1 MNTLRVD
8 LRAAAA
14 RQYAALFRFD
24 RSIDLDPRLRD
35 LVRLRASQ
43 INGCAFCVDLHWKA
57 ARGGGESEER
67 LYMLD
72 AWRGSPDYD
81 ERERAALELC
91 EAMARIVEVGV
102 SARVWASAARQFRPE
117 GLGQLMFAITAIDAW
132 NRLAIATPKRPD
144 LDPPTPLSEST
155 PPRIRGD

>member
-1 MNTLRVD
+1 MNTVRVD

-43 INGCAFCVDLHWKA
+43 INGCAFCIDLHWKA

-72 AWRGSPDYD
+72 AWRGSPHYD

-91 EAMARIVEVGV
+91 EAITRIGADGVLDDVWRRAEARFGFGEL
-102 SARVWASAARQFRPE
+102 A
-117 GLGQLMFAITAIDAW
+117 QLVFAIAAINAW
-132 NRLAIATPKRPD
+132 NRIAFATREQPRRPR
-144 LDPPTPLSEST
+144 LRVGEAA
-155 PPRIRGD
+155 